1 MSSNP
6 QQTLETISSL
16 VEPVVQASGH
26 HLYDVQHNGGT
37 LTVLVESQKAL
48 GVDELSE
55 LSRVLSNAL
64 DDDDPIPGR
73 YTLEVSTP
81 GVERRLRRAGHFAGA
96 IGETVN
102 IRTTPG
108 TNGRRRIVGNLISVD
123 GEFITID
130 ESNRETVTI
139 HIDEIEKA
147 RTVFEWGGGPKPGS
161 RSRKRESKFNH
172 EGGSQ

>member
-6 QQTLETISSL
+6 QQTLESTSSL

-81 GVERRLRRAGHFAGA
+81 ES
-96 IGETVN
+96 
-102 IRTTPG
+102 
-108 TNGRRRIVGNLISVD
+108 SVD
-123 GEFITID
+123 CVVLAI
-130 ESNRETVTI
+130 SRERL
-139 HIDEIEKA
+139 A
-147 RTVFEWGGGPKPGS
+147 RQSISGLPQEQMVAVV
-161 RSRKRESKFNH
+161 
-172 EGGSQ
+172 